1 MVYQSAGVKLI
12 YCCRLAQ
19 MSNPRFSPPHRW
31 ALLFL
36 QIGMAGSAAVRERMQ
51 WTSVIEKGLLER
63 MADWVA
69 ARWMEQEHSAEMQR
83 QLLMYSQGRG
93 NMNNVE
99 DSPRTY
105 RRVVRKGL
113 KHIMLVNISS

>member
-1 MVYQSAGVKLI
+1 
-12 YCCRLAQ
+12 
-19 MSNPRFSPPHRW
+19 
-31 ALLFL
+31 
-36 QIGMAGSAAVRERMQ
+36 MAGSAAVRERMQ

-99 DSPRTY
+99 DSPRKY

-113 KHIMLVNISS
+113 KHVMLVNRSS